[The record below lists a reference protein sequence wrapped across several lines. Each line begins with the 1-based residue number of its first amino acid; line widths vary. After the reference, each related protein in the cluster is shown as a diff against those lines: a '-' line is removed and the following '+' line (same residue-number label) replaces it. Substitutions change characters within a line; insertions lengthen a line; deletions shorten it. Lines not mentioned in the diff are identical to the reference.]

1 MKMRRLIVLL
11 YLLAFCAAETVLA
24 SPAPESAAA
33 FHKTTDWELKPSLK
47 YDALCLLNA
56 LSGDPYYLEYYRAE
70 YEHFHPLF
78 TAEENSAFEQLK
90 HVIKYQGNDII
101 SAKLALYYSVVDD
114 ETIPEMIRTAHDSS
128 AMKIGLQKT
137 EYWSDEGWK
146 NYEEAQPA
154 LEAALKALH
163 RVGFAGYWEQTAKPK
178 IEKRIAEL
186 AP

>member
-1 MKMRRLIVLL
+1 MPSRVLRGRNGIGI
-11 YLLAFCAAETVLA
+11 AA
-24 SPAPESAAA
+24 SGKRGP

-78 TAEENSAFEQLK
+78 TPEENSAFERLK
-90 HVIKYQGNDII
+90 HVIKDQGNDII

-128 AMKIGLQKT
+128 TMKIELQKT
-137 EYWSDEGWK
+137 AYWSDEGWK
-146 NYEEAQPA
+146 NYEEAQA
-154 LEAALKALH
+154 RAGGGVEGAAACWFRRVLGTNRKTEDRETH
-163 RVGFAGYWEQTAKPK
+163 RGACP
-178 IEKRIAEL
+178 
-186 AP
+186 